1 MNPAQAGAGGN
12 GASGEGGA
20 AAGQEAQEGGV
31 GALGAQGSLRDP
43 LWAWLS
49 TRSTIGAG
57 LPACRGA
64 GSLSTPSAVRE
75 QRGGKKMLPTPGS

>member
-1 MNPAQAGAGGN
+1 M
-12 GASGEGGA
+12 
-20 AAGQEAQEGGV
+20 GV

-57 LPACRGA
+57 LLGLQESRKPEHAIRRQGA
-64 GSLSTPSAVRE
+64 AGRE
-75 QRGGKKMLPTPGS
+75 EDAPTPGS